1 MSTSTATV
9 VAEPMRWFTW
19 RRVGMVAGF
28 VLTFVL
34 SANFFVWWGFRVVDE
49 HHPISSLRDSISSI
63 ASTVYYAVAPYLATS
78 VDILLGIVWFLGI
91 ALLMVA
97 MVIGFGGTLWAI
109 FSPNASR
116 K

>member
-1 MSTSTATV
+1 PTA
-9 VAEPMRWFTW
+9 WFTW
-19 RRVGMVAGF
+19 RRARRVAGF
-28 VLTFVL
+28 VLTFIL
-34 SANFFVWWGFRVVDE
+34 SVNFLVWWGSAVDE

-63 ASTVYYAVAPYLATS
+63 AGTVYHTVAPYLATP

-91 ALLMVA
+91 ALPMVA
-97 MVIGFGGTLWAI
+97 MFIGFGGTLWAI